1 MPPKRFSRVSA
12 SMPHE
17 KREKFDKKLE
27 KMGLNRNV
35 FINTK
40 IEEFINEQART
51 ARTESPSGKNAEG
64 NKRLTITIDGEEY
77 YY

>member
-40 IEEFINEQART
+40 IEEFINASGVVGKSLDLVYPVT
-51 ARTESPSGKNAEG
+51 YALPSLSMAMSP
-64 NKRLTITIDGEEY
+64 L
-77 YY
+77 